1 MEIVLK
7 SNRQD
12 LEPLLKVLVARGVD
26 YGFLN
31 PS

>member
-1 MEIVLK
+1 MELILK
-7 SNRQD
+7 NNRQD

-26 YGFLN
+26 YSFLN